1 MRGWFARYAPTTFR
15 RSMSSQQ
22 VDDLSSLT
30 LRFRIA
36 SSSSS
41 LMGSRNWGQHKENS
55 TAQNARG
62 FNASRHYK
70 IRAGISSESTGRIS
84 TIGVSYADELTLRSV
99 WYLSPFPLVTHCC
112 GSRQVSGV
120 MEKDG
125 AFEATTA
132 MGRIVRTGAGLEIC
146 SPHVSQTGMN

>member
-1 MRGWFARYAPTTFR
+1 MRGWFAHCAPTTFR
-15 RSMSSQQ
+15 HSMSSQQ
-22 VDDLSSLT
+22 VDSASLPT
-30 LRFRIA
+30 LRFHSTN
-36 SSSSS
+36 SSSSP
-41 LMGSRNWGQHKENS
+41 MGSKNWVQRKENS

-112 GSRQVSGV
+112 GSHQAN
-120 MEKDG
+120 G
-125 AFEATTA
+125 AMVKGDAFGPTSALGRMGQGKQSTTCKN
-132 MGRIVRTGAGLEIC
+132 GYY
-146 SPHVSQTGMN
+146 